1 MITIQMR
8 ERWGSYVVDG
18 WRCLIC
24 GENIDAVIKSNRTR
38 PAPLDQ
44 SRARVLGSSPTANVG
59 PRKVQYEGAHSFP
72 VRGMNIVDRRA
83 TEMQRMPE
91 ACGHCPKRAGAT
103 RKN

>member
-1 MITIQMR
+1 MPMRCPRCQGFMITIQMK
-8 ERWGSYVVDG
+8 ELWGSYVVDG

-59 PRKVQYEGAHSFP
+59 PRKLQV
-72 VRGMNIVDRRA
+72 
-83 TEMQRMPE
+83 
-91 ACGHCPKRAGAT
+91 
-103 RKN
+103 